1 MDSEYFSPY
10 LVRIRVGLTNFPF
23 KKTTISE
30 SATDLL
36 MLLQLSPPPR
46 DLLLHLQ
53 GLLPL
58 GGINGGHVLGGSD
71 EVQDADAGLEQA
83 DDPAEPLQPV
93 EPACGE
99 MQRLKFNIRL
109 RGTMSFLFST

>member
-1 MDSEYFSPY
+1 
-10 LVRIRVGLTNFPF
+10 
-23 KKTTISE
+23 
-30 SATDLL
+30 
-36 MLLQLSPPPR
+36 MLLQLLPPPR
-46 DLLLHLQ
+46 DLLLHLR

-58 GGINGGHVLGGSD
+58 GGINGGHVLGGGD

-83 DDPAEPLQPV
+83 DDPAEALQPV

-99 MQRLKFNIRL
+99 IQRLEFNIRL